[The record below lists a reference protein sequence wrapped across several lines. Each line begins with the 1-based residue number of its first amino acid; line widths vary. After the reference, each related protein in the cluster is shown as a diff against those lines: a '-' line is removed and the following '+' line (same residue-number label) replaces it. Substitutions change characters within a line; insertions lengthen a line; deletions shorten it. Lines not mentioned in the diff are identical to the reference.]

1 MIDFGYINS
10 NRKAVK
16 LNYLLE
22 KPKAAS
28 EIDYNKRD
36 DVKNESIQMIESWP
50 TKNNGN
56 CLFLVIEF

>member
-10 NRKAVK
+10 NRKVK

-56 CLFLVIEF
+56 CLFVVIEF

>member
-10 NRKAVK
+10 NRKVK

-22 KPKAAS
+22 KPKPF
-28 EIDYNKRD
+28 EIDYKKR

-50 TKNNGN
+50 TTKNNGN